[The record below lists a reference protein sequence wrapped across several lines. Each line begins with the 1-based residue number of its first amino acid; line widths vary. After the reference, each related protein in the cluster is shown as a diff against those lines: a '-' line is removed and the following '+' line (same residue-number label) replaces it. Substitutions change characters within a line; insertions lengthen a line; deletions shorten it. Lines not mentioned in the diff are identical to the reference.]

1 MATTETDPSV
11 EMDAAMASADL
22 LGQIAP
28 PLRIRGGPDFILFE
42 RAPGPTPVAG
52 ATLWLQNPTNA
63 PMEVRAWIAFDSAPA
78 KVAVPDRF
86 VGTLAPLRGGRA
98 RCPGV
103 DHVQGAV
110 RAQVR
115 SDGPLGGSQGP
126 SDHAG
131 HLDREATAKGILF
144 GLAGVALTGVGHF
157 RVTHVGGDVG
167 SGFSAS
173 WDFSGADPAIVGAE
187 ATWTR
192 VWAPSRHARDRVHT
206 QRRATKGDRDEHED
220 RQLCRRSGGIR
231 PRHHRVQHRGS
242 RWSCVPAIVL
252 AAIVFIA
259 SGYGDSPCSRL
270 HCRVCSRAEV
280 IGSLVLRDG
289 AGVTRA

>member
-1 MATTETDPSV
+1 MATTDTDPSGD
-11 EMDAAMASADL
+11 MDAAMASADL

-42 RAPGPTPVAG
+42 RAPGAIPVAG

-86 VGTLAPLRGGRA
+86 VGTLAPLEVGVLAVPVSITFRVPYVLKFGLMGRSAAA
-98 RCPGV
+98 R
-103 DHVQGAV
+103 V
-110 RAQVR
+110 RATT
-115 SDGPLGGSQGP
+115 PGS
-126 SDHAG
+126 
-131 HLDREATAKGILF
+131 LDREATAKGILF

-157 RVTHVGGDVG
+157 RITHVGGDVG

-192 VWAPSRHARDRVHT
+192 VWAPRDAPDTVFVHSAAPP
-206 QRRATKGDRDEHED
+206 RAIETNTRIGNYVAV
-220 RQLCRRSGGIR
+220 LAAFVVAIIGYNIAAPVVG
-231 PRHHRVQHRGS
+231 V
-242 RWSCVPAIVL
+242 VPAIVL
-252 AAIVFIA
+252 AAVVFMAAGYAALALLKIA
-259 SGYGDSPCSRL
+259 LPGLVP
-270 HCRVCSRAEV
+270 AEV

-289 AGVTRA
+289 VGVTRA